1 MSTTGGKNDVEAD
14 KIFKARAIITAP
26 GGADAEFLAVR
37 RGRVVATG
45 NQAGGAAF
53 ERAGVPVVDFG
64 DAAVLPGLWD
74 AHVHLLLTGLA
85 LRQTDLSGARSL
97 TDVFEVVREAAGGAD
112 EIAICG
118 GLDETRLAEGRLPTG
133 AELDAAS
140 PQKPVVVVR
149 VDSHSLVINEA
160 ARRHLKVEASWP
172 GVELDADGRPTGVLR
187 GRANEMAR
195 TKIYNRVDAGT
206 KATAYAEAAAL
217 AASRGVVAL
226 CALEGGRLFGEDDVP
241 VLLACRDR
249 LPLETFVFPQIP
261 SATAA
266 RELGLPR
273 LGGCIL
279 VDGSLGSWTA
289 ALTEPYADRPT
300 TRGELYFAAD
310 DLNAVVL
317 AAHAT
322 GLQVALHAIGDRAV
336 TQVLDAY
343 EIAAQEHPRADCR
356 HRVEHAELAADR
368 DLERAAKL
376 GVTFSMQPA
385 FEWYW
390 GGPGKMYESRLGK
403 RSRRTNRLRSALK
416 AGVALAGGSD
426 ANITPLNPL
435 LGIAA
440 AMAHPNEGER
450 LSFAEALAMFTTG
463 AAAAAFAEDDWGT
476 LEPGKR
482 ASFAVLPRDPRS
494 LSPEEIAATEVVATV
509 VRGEFTYRR
518 GGEAAGGQE
527 PRAAS

>member
-1 MSTTGGKNDVEAD
+1 VSTTGRKYDVEAD
-14 KIFKARAIITAP
+14 KIFKAGTIITAP
-26 GGADAEFLAVR
+26 GGTDADFLAVR

-45 NQAGGAAF
+45 RRPEGVAF
-53 ERAGVPVVDFG
+53 EHAGVPVIDLG

-85 LRQTDLSGARSL
+85 LRQADLSGARSL
-97 TDVFEVVREAAGGAD
+97 ADVFEVVREAAGGGD

-140 PQKPVVVVR
+140 PQKPIVVVR

-160 ARRHLKVEASWP
+160 ARRHLTVESSWP

-195 TKIYNRVDAGT
+195 TKIYNRVDAAT
-206 KATAYAEAAAL
+206 KAAAYADAAAL

-310 DLNAVVL
+310 DLNAIVL

-356 HRVEHAELAADR
+356 HRVEHAELATDR
-368 DLERAAKL
+368 DLRRAAEL
-376 GVTFSMQPA
+376 GVIFSM
-385 FEWYW
+385 
-390 GGPGKMYESRLGK
+390 
-403 RSRRTNRLRSALK
+403 TNRLRSALK

-426 ANITPLNPL
+426 SNITPLNPL

-440 AMAHPNEGER
+440 AMAHPNEDER
-450 LSFAEALAMFTTG
+450 LSFDEALAMFTTG
-463 AAAAAFAEDDWGT
+463 AAAAAFAENDWGT
-476 LEPGKR
+476 LEPGKS

-494 LSPEEIAATEVVATV
+494 LNPEEIAATEVVATV

-518 GGEAAGGQE
+518 GDEAAGGQE